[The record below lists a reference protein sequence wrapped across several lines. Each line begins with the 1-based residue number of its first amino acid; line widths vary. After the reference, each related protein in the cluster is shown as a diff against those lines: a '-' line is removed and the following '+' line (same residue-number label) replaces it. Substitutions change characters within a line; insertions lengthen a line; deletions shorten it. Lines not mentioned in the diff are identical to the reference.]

1 MRTAIS
7 SIILVTI
14 VILLPL
20 NLNAQNNGVLG
31 KWVTIDDETNEKKSI
46 VEIYKQ
52 NGKVYGKIIKLYR
65 KPGEDPDPICDECP
79 EDDDRF
85 NKKVIGM
92 QIMREM
98 EQEGKEYAGGTI
110 LKPDEG
116 TIYKCRIWRDGEKL
130 KVRGYWG
137 FFYRTQTWEPYTNG
151 K

>member
-7 SIILVTI
+7 SIILVAI
-14 VILLPL
+14 VFALPL
-20 NLNAQNNGVLG
+20 TLQGQNQGVFA

-46 VEIYKQ
+46 VEIYEK
-52 NGKVYGKIIKLYR
+52 NGKVYGEIIKLYR

-79 EDDDRF
+79 EDDDRY

-92 QIMREM
+92 QIMRSM
-98 EQEGKEYAGGTI
+98 EKDGDEYAGGTI

-137 FFYRTQTWEPYTNG
+137 FLYRTQTWLPYSSD